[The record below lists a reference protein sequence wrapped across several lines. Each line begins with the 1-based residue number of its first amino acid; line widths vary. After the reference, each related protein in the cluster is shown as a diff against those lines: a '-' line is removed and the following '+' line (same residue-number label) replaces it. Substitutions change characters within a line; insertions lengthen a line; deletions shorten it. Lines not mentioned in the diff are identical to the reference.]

1 MSQKDELQE
10 LYNLFHDGPCGQF
23 YQQWEQC
30 VEVVRREGDDEN
42 IDQRCALSHPA
53 KQFALCMKTYPKQ
66 YQHLVAQGTPDNLVT
81 EGIQNIFAVMY
92 AQCISNGKCKQ
103 LDSQ

>member
-42 IDQRCALSHPA
+42 IDQRYVHMHLNFVRVIMNAQS
-53 KQFALCMKTYPKQ
+53 KYFMGFGLC
-66 YQHLVAQGTPDNLVT
+66 LR
-81 EGIQNIFAVMY
+81 QNITQEDLPAIV
-92 AQCISNGKCKQ
+92 
-103 LDSQ
+103 